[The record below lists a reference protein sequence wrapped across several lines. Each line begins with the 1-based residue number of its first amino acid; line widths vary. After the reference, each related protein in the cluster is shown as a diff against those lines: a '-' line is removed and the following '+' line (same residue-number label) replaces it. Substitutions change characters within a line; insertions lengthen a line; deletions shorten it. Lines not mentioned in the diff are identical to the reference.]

1 MNEHAGCDR
10 IQINLQAEVN
20 RLRVELAEGRDLARL
35 SLVETDEQAAQL
47 VEAEAAIARVREL
60 CGSDSW
66 DIELDGIGFLDQHTV
81 LHAIEGER
89 P

>member
-10 IQINLQAEVN
+10 IQINLQAEVD
-20 RLRVELAEGRDLARL
+20 RLRVELAEGRDLGRL

-60 CGSDSW
+60 CGGSDPW
-66 DIELDGIGFLDQHTV
+66 RELLAAEILRALDGV
-81 LHAIEGER
+81 E
-89 P
+89 